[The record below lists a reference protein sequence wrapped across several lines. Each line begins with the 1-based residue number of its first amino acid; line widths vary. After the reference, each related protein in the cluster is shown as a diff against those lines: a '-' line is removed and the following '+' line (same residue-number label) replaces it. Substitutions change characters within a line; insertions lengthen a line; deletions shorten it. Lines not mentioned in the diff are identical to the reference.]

1 MYRHCLKRHPGYHL
15 TTGSSHCG
23 APSGDSSTSSNTS
36 NGRECTIPEHPL
48 AWSSVLV
55 TGLQKVGKD
64 NNPNGKSLG
73 IWKCLQSTGQ
83 KQLNLFWVTPVTTD
97 QILQPPPSITCRGSS
112 AAYIPTAVWQGITG
126 LTLGVLVPVRPQENR
141 RTNN

>member
-36 NGRECTIPEHPL
+36 NGRECAIPEHPL

-55 TGLQKVGKD
+55 TGRQKVGKD
-64 NNPNGKSLG
+64 NNPNGKSLR
-73 IWKCLQSTGQ
+73 IWKMLTIHRSKPTESVLSHTSDYRSDTPASSFHHLLWKFCSLHSHCSVARYYWSYTG
-83 KQLNLFWVTPVTTD
+83 
-97 QILQPPPSITCRGSS
+97 SIS
-112 AAYIPTAVWQGITG
+112 ASETSGK
-126 LTLGVLVPVRPQENR
+126 
-141 RTNN
+141 